1 MARNGF
7 AVTIDIDP
15 VGYVG
20 REWAAQR
27 GRNLDPSK
35 LTSKRAKERAQK
47 VRDFL
52 TFRDVFRYKLG
63 SRRESIPKT
72 AKPFVRTWIYYR
84 GSGGPDPDHVHSA
97 VLDCLLEDDRR
108 AIGGVAD
115 YTHDVGERARVI
127 VDVQWD
133 EPDQSA

>member
-1 MARNGF
+1 MGRKGF
-7 AVTIDIDP
+7 TVTVELDP

-27 GRNLDPSK
+27 GKSLDPAK

-52 TFRDVFRYKLG
+52 TFRDLFRFRLG
-63 SRRESIPKT
+63 AKAQVIPST
-72 AKPFVRTWIYYR
+72 VKPFVRTWIHYR

-115 YTHDVGERARVI
+115 YSYDAGDQARV
-127 VDVQWD
+127 VVAVQWN
-133 EPDQSA
+133 EEV